1 MAYMKKTSHYYLFV
15 SLFIFS
21 HLSFASWGLS
31 DEQPIKISS
40 QVQTIEN
47 DIRALPEQHFF
58 SSNDYAQVKRLL
70 STTISQQKKHA
81 EELKTALKNYRQN
94 TDEAHWLTVEQNHQS
109 LNSLNLS
116 KQQLLKLTDQITR
129 DQLTGFGPYGVTQ
142 FYSELTITQL
152 NIEYYIHYQIRSFKN
167 LLRDLRISPVPIIS
181 VIFKVL
187 CVFFIFSWWL
197 RNSDRLI
204 KDFKK
209 SKLEGTNKPNL
220 LIRGIWYLTRAHK
233 AIAWLLLI
241 TVTLRIISTLP
252 SLQHLIFLEIFT
264 WWVLGG
270 SIAVSFILEFIYR
283 NSKHNKKE
291 IITLRL
297 ASIRH
302 YVWGII
308 VAGVILQISSRTL
321 GQGTIYAWINSLVYL
336 FFVLLT
342 VYTLKQWRTI
352 VFNRINHIDPLPVSI
367 QWAAR
372 NQETFLISIIA
383 TACAAAW
390 LSWRAIQHSVI
401 SVLSQYAAFSHALAY
416 LFRIEVAKQTEV
428 SREQSNLVRIKG
440 TAAFDYISP
449 GSEDSVLIEDYAKEE
464 MTALSRYLLTDSPAV
479 CVLSGE
485 RGVGTTTLL
494 KRLLNK
500 VKNAHPLYL
509 NCPYDG
515 YSALLPEFA
524 KQLGLSEGSTER
536 DILQHLRNSDTCY
549 LLAFDNTQRL
559 VKPKVNGLAD
569 LMKLTNLLRR
579 ARKSHRVVLAI
590 EKSSWRFID
599 RARGERLLFDLV
611 TFMPKWDEKQI
622 GQLLESRITTTQTA
636 ETNEKTPSISFDGL
650 VLPRQWDEENLT
662 EEERAKN
669 GFYRILW
676 DYSDGYPTV
685 ALRFFRLSL
694 HRDKDT
700 DAVLVRLF
708 RAPHSD
714 DLEAMPKPMLA
725 VLRSIVQLEIAS
737 PEDLCECSRLSMAE
751 VISTLRYF
759 QSRGYIE
766 WSDDKA
772 RISDHWF
779 RHITNVLHRQ
789 HLLVK

>member
-1 MAYMKKTSHYYLFV
+1 MVIMKR
-15 SLFIFS
+15 FS
-21 HLSFASWGLS
+21 HFLFLAFTLLLSPVSYASWGLTN
-31 DEQPIKISS
+31 DQPIEISKPA
-40 QVQTIEN
+40 QEIDTEVQ
-47 DIRALPEQHFF
+47 ALPEQHFF
-58 SSNDYAQVKRLL
+58 SNNNYAQVKRLL
-70 STTISQQKKHA
+70 SNTMLQQSKHTEKLREA
-81 EELKTALKNYRQN
+81 LTAYKNDATEN
-94 TDEAHWLTVEQNHQS
+94 NWLTVEENHQS

-116 KQQLLKLTDQITR
+116 KQQLLQLTDSTTR
-129 DQLTGFGPYGVTQ
+129 EQLTGFGPYGVTQ
-142 FYSELTITQL
+142 FYSELSITRL
-152 NIEYYIHYQIRSFKN
+152 NIEYYLHYQIRSFKN
-167 LLRDLRISPVPIIS
+167 LLRDLTISPVPAIS

-187 CVFFIFSWWL
+187 CVFFVFNWWM
-197 RNSDRLI
+197 RNNARLI
-204 KDFKK
+204 SDFKK
-209 SKLEGTNKPNL
+209 SKLEGATKPNL
-220 LIRGIWYLTRAHK
+220 LIRTIWYFSRAQK

-264 WWVLGG
+264 WWILGG
-270 SIAVSFILEFIYR
+270 SIAVSLILEFAYR

-291 IITLRL
+291 TIALRL
-297 ASIRH
+297 STIRR
-302 YVWGII
+302 YIWGAIF
-308 VAGVILQISSRTL
+308 AGVILQISSRTL
-321 GQGTIYAWINSLVYL
+321 GEGTIYAWINSAVYL
-336 FFVLLT
+336 FFILLT
-342 VYTLKQWRTI
+342 IITLRQWKATI
-352 VFNRINHIDPLPVSI
+352 FERIHNLDPLPLSI
-367 QWAAR
+367 HWAVR
-372 NQETFLISIIA
+372 NKNTFLISIIA
-383 TACAAAW
+383 TACGSAW
-390 LSWRAIQHSVI
+390 LVWRSIQHVI
-401 SVLSQYAAFSHALAY
+401 VSTLSQYTAFSHALAY

-440 TAAFDYISP
+440 GLAFDFISP
-449 GSEDSVLIEDYAKEE
+449 GSEDSELIEDYAKEE
-464 MTALSRYLLTDSPAV
+464 MTALSRYLLTESPAV

-485 RGVGTTTLL
+485 RGVGTTALL
-494 KRLLNK
+494 NRILNK
-500 VKNAHPLYL
+500 VKNAQPLYL

-515 YSALLPEFA
+515 YSALLPELA
-524 KQLGLSEGSTER
+524 RQLGLSEESSER

-549 LLAFDNTQRL
+549 LLAFDNAQRL

-611 TFMPKWDEKQI
+611 TFMPKWTEKQI
-622 GQLLESRITTTQTA
+622 GSLLESRIVK
-636 ETNEKTPSISFDGL
+636 TNEQQLSFDGL
-650 VLPRQWDEENLT
+650 VLPRQWDEETLT

-676 DYSDGYPTV
+676 DYSDGNPTV

-700 DAVLVRLF
+700 DAILVRLF

-714 DLEAMPKPMLA
+714 DLETMPKPMLA

-737 PEDLCECSRLSMAE
+737 PADVCECSRLSMAE

>member
-1 MAYMKKTSHYYLFV
+1 MKKISHYFLFV

-21 HLSFASWGLS
+21 QLSYASWGLS
-31 DEQPIKISS
+31 DEQPTEITPQAQK
-40 QVQTIEN
+40 IEN
-47 DIRALPEQHFF
+47 DIQTLPEQHFF
-58 SSNDYAQVKRLL
+58 SNNNYAQVKRLL
-70 STTISQQKKHA
+70 STAITQQQKQA
-81 EELKTALKNYRQN
+81 EAVKKALIDYRKNSDQP
-94 TDEAHWLTVEQNHQS
+94 HWLAVENSHQS

-116 KQQLLKLTDQITR
+116 KQQLLKLTDQTTR
-129 DQLTGFGPYGVTQ
+129 EQLTGFGPYGVTQ
-142 FYSELTITQL
+142 FYSELAITQL
-152 NIEYYIHYQIRSFKN
+152 NIEYYLHYQIRSFKN
-167 LLRDLRISPVPIIS
+167 LVRDLQISPVPVIS

-187 CVFFIFSWWL
+187 GVFFIFSWWV
-197 RNSDRLI
+197 RNSERLI
-204 KDFKK
+204 NDFKT
-209 SKLEGTNKPNL
+209 SKFEGTTKPNIL
-220 LIRGIWYLTRAHK
+220 TRGIWYLTRAHK
-233 AIAWLLLI
+233 AIAWLFLI

-264 WWVLGG
+264 WWLLGG

-291 IITLRL
+291 IIALRL
-297 ASIRH
+297 ATIRH
-302 YVWGII
+302 YVWGAI
-308 VAGVILQISSRTL
+308 VSGVILQISSRTL

-336 FFVLLT
+336 FFILLT
-342 VYTLKQWRTI
+342 VYTLRQWRST
-352 VFNRINHIDPLPVSI
+352 VFERIHHLDPLPVSI
-367 QWAAR
+367 QWAVR
-372 NQETFLISIIA
+372 NQNTLLISIAA
-383 TACAAAW
+383 TACGAAW
-390 LSWRAIQHSVI
+390 LSWRSIQHSAI
-401 SVLSQYAAFSHALAY
+401 SALSQYAAFSHALAY

-428 SREQSNLVRIKG
+428 SREHSNLVRIKG
-440 TAAFDYISP
+440 SAAFDYISP
-449 GSEDSVLIEDYAKEE
+449 GSEDSTLLEEYAKDE
-464 MTALSRYLLTDSPAV
+464 MSALSRYLLTDSPAV

-494 KRLLNK
+494 NRLLNK
-500 VKNAHPLYL
+500 VKNAQPLYL

-515 YSALLPEFA
+515 YSALLPELA
-524 KQLGLSEGSTER
+524 KQLGIDEESSEKN
-536 DILQHLRNSDTCY
+536 ILQHLRNSDICY
-549 LLAFDNTQRL
+549 LLAFDNAQRL
-559 VKPKVNGLAD
+559 VKPKVNGLVD

-611 TFMPKWDEKQI
+611 TFMPKWNEKQI
-622 GQLLESRITTTQTA
+622 GNLLESRITTTPKT
-636 ETNEKTPSISFDGL
+636 ETEDECPSISFDGL

-676 DYSDGYPTV
+676 DYSDGNPTV

-708 RAPHSD
+708 KAPHSD
-714 DLEAMPKPMLA
+714 DLETMPKPMLA

-737 PEDLCECSRLSMAE
+737 PADVSECSRLSMAE

-766 WSDDKA
+766 WNDNKA